1 VIAFIKQVLKRT
13 PALDVWI
20 WYRKNFS
27 PARSQSDESDI
38 LGRLIARYPVP
49 QIFVEFG
56 FGTWEFNCAGLT
68 TTFDGLL
75 LDGDSANVA
84 YAMRVLPKRIQCEHV
99 WLTLET
105 LEVVDRFA
113 EGRDVGILSVDVD
126 GNDYWFLRRLITLK
140 PAIVVCEFNPVFGL
154 RPISV
159 PYDDAFERF
168 QKHSSGLYF
177 GTSLSALD
185 YLCGQHGY
193 TLMAV
198 SRNGVN
204 AFFVRDDLLVPGDT
218 EFDMSYLRHDASR
231 RGADPFDVIAALE
244 FVDVTQHEQ

>member
-1 VIAFIKQVLKRT
+1 VIASIKRILKRT
-13 PALDVWI
+13 PALVLWI
-20 WYRKNFS
+20 WYRKHFF

-38 LGRLIARYPVP
+38 LDRLIARYPIPPVF
-49 QIFVEFG
+49 IEFG
-56 FGTWEFNCAGLT
+56 FGTWEFNCARLT
-68 TTFDGLL
+68 TSFEGLL
-75 LDGDSANVA
+75 LDGDTVNVA
-84 YAMRVLPKRIQCEHV
+84 YAKRVLPKRIQCEHV

-105 LEVVDRFA
+105 LAVVERYA
-113 EGRDVGILSVDVD
+113 EGKDVGILSVDVD

-168 QKHSSGLYF
+168 QKHPSGLYF
-177 GTSLSALD
+177 GVSVSALE

-198 SRNGVN
+198 SQNGVN
-204 AFFVRDDLLVPGDT
+204 AFFVRDDLLLADDVAFDT
-218 EFDMSYLRHDASR
+218 SYLRHDASST
-231 RGADPFDVIAALE
+231 GTDPFDAIAALDL
-244 FVDVTQHEQ
+244 VDVTQREQ